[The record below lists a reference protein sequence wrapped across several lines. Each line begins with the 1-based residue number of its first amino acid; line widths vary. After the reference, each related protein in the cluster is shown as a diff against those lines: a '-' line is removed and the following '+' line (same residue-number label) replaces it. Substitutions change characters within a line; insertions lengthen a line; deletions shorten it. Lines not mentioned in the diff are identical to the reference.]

1 MHKQFTATR
10 DIKFPDSKQYM
21 KFGDVLLFDDTH
33 KSMSIY
39 RNGALI
45 GTVPFSSSGL
55 QEFLRLGWI
64 LDPSKNKKVVV
75 VPVTQT
81 RTVVPSPSEAI
92 AAVMVLNDDA
102 ASIPMDV
109 EERTIVPATES
120 KKKAKKDTVADE
132 V

>member
-39 RNGALI
+39 RNGSLI

-55 QEFLRLGWI
+55 QEFLRLGWV
-64 LDPSKNKKVVV
+64 LDPSKNKKIVS
-75 VPVTQT
+75 VPISQT
-81 RTVVPSPSEAI
+81 KPIAPESV
-92 AAVMVLNDDA
+92 AAVMVLDDA
-102 ASIPMDV
+102 PRLPMSV
-109 EERTIVPATES
+109 EEHTLTPPVTES
-120 KKKAKKDTVADE
+120 RKKGKRERLADE
-132 V
+132 A